1 MCLLVSAYVNNDFVK
16 YKILNTRIIA
26 NIELGLMHIAAYVCS
41 YKWPLRLRAKSLSIA
56 INAVC

>member
-1 MCLLVSAYVNNDFVK
+1 VNNDFVK